1 MSTPERRTNGIWIIV
16 FALLFVA
23 AFVAV
28 IVLAV
33 RGRG

>member
-1 MSTPERRTNGIWIIV
+1 MNAPQRRTNGIWIIAC
-16 FALLFVA
+16 ALLFVA

>member
-1 MSTPERRTNGIWIIV
+1 MNAPQRRTNGIWIIA

-23 AFVAV
+23 AFVGV